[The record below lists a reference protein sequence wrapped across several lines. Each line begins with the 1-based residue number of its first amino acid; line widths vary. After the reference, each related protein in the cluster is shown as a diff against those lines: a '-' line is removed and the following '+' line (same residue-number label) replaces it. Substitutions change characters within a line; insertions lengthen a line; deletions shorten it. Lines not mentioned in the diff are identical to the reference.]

1 MKTYLSTD
9 SKEDKTKA
17 SIELLNARKPSG
29 FPDHNIQLKVG
40 TPIMLLR
47 NLSPGLVNGTRMIV
61 RKLLEK
67 MILAKVILGTS
78 KRQRLFIPHGGQ
90 VCFNFKFQVNTS

>member
-17 SIELLNARKPSG
+17 SIELLNARKPSAEG
-29 FPDHNIQLKVG
+29 WDTNHAAEKPF
-40 TPIMLLR
+40 TR
-47 NLSPGLVNGTRMIV
+47 PGEWYKNDL